1 MAVPQH
7 HETRKSLV
15 KREKLII
22 TGALLGALA
31 AAPGAQAAT
40 TASGSQAITG
50 TPTAQLAATFPS
62 AYAFGTLTVGGAGN
76 TSTEQIVNVK
86 SNASWGV
93 KISTDQAAGKMREWD
108 GSAYVA
114 AGNILTNALQW
125 ALTSTGGTPVG
136 SPTYADLSSTATLV
150 TTGQARTSDSGVD
163 VGTTFKQLVSYGD
176 QASLA
181 GGHSYR
187 VLVTYDAA
195 QGF

>member
-15 KREKLII
+15 KRDNLII

-31 AAPGAQAAT
+31 VAPGAQAAT

-62 AYAFGTLTVGGAGN
+62 AYAFGTLTVGGSGN
-76 TSTEQIVNVK
+76 TSTEQVVNIK

-93 KISTDQAAGKMREWD
+93 KVSSDQTAGKMREWD

-114 AGNILTNALQW
+114 AGFVLT
-125 ALTSTGGTPVG
+125 
-136 SPTYADLSSTATLV
+136 
-150 TTGQARTSDSGVD
+150 
-163 VGTTFKQLVSYGD
+163 
-176 QASLA
+176 
-181 GGHSYR
+181 
-187 VLVTYDAA
+187 
-195 QGF
+195 

>member
-1 MAVPQH
+1 
-7 HETRKSLV
+7 V
-15 KREKLII
+15 KRDKLII
-22 TGALLGALA
+22 TGALLGTLA
-31 AAPGAQAAT
+31 AAPSAQAAT

-62 AYAFGTLTVGGAGN
+62 NYAFGTLVVGAANN
-76 TSTEQIVNVK
+76 TSTEQVVNIK

-93 KISTDQAAGKMREWD
+93 KISSDQAAGKMREWD

-114 AGNILTNALQW
+114 AGNILTNAMQW
-125 ALTSTGGTPVG
+125 ALTTLGGTPVG
-136 SPTYADLSSTATLV
+136 SPSYADLSSTATLV
-150 TTGQARTSDSGVD
+150 TTGQSRTGDSGVD
-163 VGTTFKQLVSYGD
+163 VASTFKQLVSYGD
-176 QASLA
+176 QASLT